1 MTEEKSIL
9 DRNIEMWE
17 KMTGSYMDAMFK
29 TVERTMEQ
37 STAFREQMD
46 KSVAKTVSA
55 QFDAMLTAIKALQR
69 QVEMLN
75 DRMDQMLEG
84 QE

>member
-1 MTEEKSIL
+1 VAEEKSIL
-9 DRNIEMWE
+9 EKNIEMWE

-46 KSVAKTVSA
+46 KAVAKTVSA
-55 QFDAMLTAIKALQR
+55 QFEAMLTAINALQR
-69 QVEMLN
+69 QVETLN
-75 DRMDQMLEG
+75 DRIDEVLEG
-84 QE
+84 IE

>member
-1 MTEEKSIL
+1 MTDEKSIL
-9 DRNIEMWE
+9 EKNIEMWE

-46 KSVAKTVSA
+46 KAVAKTFSA
-55 QFDAMLTAIKALQR
+55 QFDAMLTAMNALQR

-75 DRMDQMLEG
+75 DRIDEMLE
-84 QE
+84 ERE

>member
-9 DRNIEMWE
+9 EKNIEMWE

-37 STAFREQMD
+37 STAFRDQMD
-46 KSVAKTVSA
+46 KAVAKTVSA
-55 QFDAMLTAIKALQR
+55 QFEATLTAIQALQR
-69 QVEMLN
+69 QVETLN
-75 DRMDQMLEG
+75 DKMDEVLEG
-84 QE
+84 RE